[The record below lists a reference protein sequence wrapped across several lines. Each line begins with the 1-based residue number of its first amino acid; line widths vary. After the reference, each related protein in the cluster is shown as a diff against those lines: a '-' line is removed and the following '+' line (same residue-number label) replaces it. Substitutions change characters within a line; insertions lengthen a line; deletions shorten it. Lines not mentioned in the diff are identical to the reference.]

1 MRQRYKISI
10 PPVTLP
16 FCCLSLHTF
25 TFIPIP
31 LQIPY
36 HFSCTLFLTTSSTY
50 IPTPPSTPLPVSSI
64 MAPMAVETN
73 VNGADSH
80 LNAKAATFTP
90 PSQTSAYHA
99 SSSKE
104 AMSTEASYAAHN
116 YHPLPIVFAKAQGCS
131 VWDPEGKHYLDF
143 LSAYSAVNQ
152 GHCHP
157 KLIQALVDQ
166 ASRLTLSS
174 RAFYNDV
181 FPKFAEKITSMT
193 GFDMVLP
200 MNTGAEAVETAVKI
214 ARKWGYKSKG
224 IPKDKALV
232 FSVQENFHGRTFAA
246 ITMSTDPE
254 SRENYG
260 PYLPGI
266 GSYCP
271 STGKPIPYND
281 VAALEA
287 AFEAHGKE
295 VAGFLVEPIQGEAGI
310 VVPDDDYLRRVREL
324 CDKHNVL
331 MMVDEI
337 QTGIARTGKLL
348 CHEWAGIKPDIV
360 LLGKAISGGMYP
372 VSCVLGRKDVM
383 LTVEPG
389 THGSTY
395 GGNPLGSAVAI
406 KALEIVEEEQ
416 LTQRAER
423 LGEVFRQGLRDIQ
436 KQDPMITTIRGKGL
450 LNAIVIDESK
460 TGGHSAWDLC
470 MLMKE
475 KGLLVGRALKIAH
488 VKSVTTEIAT
498 APTAS
503 DEPAHPSTGCGATSH
518 VGAGAEVAAVTM
530 SNTFDRPNANTSFL
544 STQAKPTH
552 QNIIRLA
559 PPLVITEDEI
569 KTALKIILE
578 AVKELPTL
586 KGKKEDEV
594 LPAGEKHLEPGLEN

>member
-1 MRQRYKISI
+1 
-10 PPVTLP
+10 
-16 FCCLSLHTF
+16 
-25 TFIPIP
+25 
-31 LQIPY
+31 
-36 HFSCTLFLTTSSTY
+36 
-50 IPTPPSTPLPVSSI
+50 

-73 VNGADSH
+73 VNGADSN

-90 PSQTSAYHA
+90 PTQSSAYHA

-104 AMSTEASYAAHN
+104 AMSSEAAFAAHN

-214 ARKWGYKSKG
+214 ARKWGYKTKG

-266 GSYCP
+266 GSSCP
-271 STGKPIPYND
+271 ATGKPIPYND
-281 VAALEA
+281 AAALEA
-287 AFEAHGKE
+287 AFEVHGKE

-348 CHEWAGIKPDIV
+348 CHEWSGIKPDIV

-416 LTQRAER
+416 LTERAER

-450 LNAIVIDESK
+450 LNAIIIDESK

-470 MLMKE
+470 MLMKT

-488 VKSVTTEIAT
+488 LKSSSASATKPPACPPSGSGKPGSSGSVAETEMTT
-498 APTAS
+498 
-503 DEPAHPSTGCGATSH
+503 
-518 VGAGAEVAAVTM
+518 
-530 SNTFDRPNANTSFL
+530 SNTFDRPNANTSL
-544 STQAKPTH
+544 LPTQAKPTH

-569 KTALKIILE
+569 KTALKIIAE
-578 AVKELPTL
+578 AVEELPNL
-586 KGKKEDEV
+586 KDEKEDEV
-594 LPAGEKHLEPGLEN
+594 LPAGEKHLEPVLDN